1 MYPYPLLSFPDGSS
15 IGFYE
20 ICMLV
25 GVIAAMVLFSL
36 LHWPCATTLLT
47 IRRETKSLKW
57 TAAAF
62 LLPTICG
69 AALCALVALIP
80 V

>member
-36 LHWPCATTLLT
+36 LAG
-47 IRRETKSLKW
+47 RRKMPAKKHKLMLARIDE
-57 TAAAF
+57 
-62 LLPTICG
+62 I
-69 AALCALVALIP
+69 V
-80 V
+80 VVV